1 MDPFI
6 YLFII
11 IYNHNRVSLNMVLY
25 LLLAFKY
32 VLYLLLAFLRQ
43 RSLTK
48 QTLSGHAKVINFL
61 GNFQATFARQVLQVS
76 NQTGP
81 YGAKALLGIIG
92 HGAEVGSK

>member
-1 MDPFI
+1 MHI
-6 YLFII
+6 SISI
-11 IYNHNRVSLNMVLY
+11 
-25 LLLAFKY
+25 
-32 VLYLLLAFLRQ
+32 LRH

-81 YGAKALLGIIG
+81 YGAKALLGAIG